1 MVSPASPRDGKAP
14 MVESG
19 KDSGTELDDEG
30 FEDNP
35 LTASPDDEEKP
46 VKKYKC
52 ETCHYYERGKVI
64 KWCHRC
70 SDDYKAL
77 QDLSEAIQKRR
88 GFIHRDSVVVV
99 KHELNLLIGEVNEL
113 RLKVRRLGG

>member
-1 MVSPASPRDGKAP
+1 
-14 MVESG
+14 MVEG
-19 KDSGTELDDEG
+19 NEDSTFPE
-30 FEDNP
+30 
-35 LTASPDDEEKP
+35 SPIAEATDEEKP

-52 ETCHYYERGKVI
+52 ETCHYYEQGKPI
-64 KWCHRC
+64 MWCKAC

-99 KHELNLLIGEVNEL
+99 KNELNLLIGEVNEL